1 VAEGVDVDLDYDEE
15 QNDEI
20 ERIVTKY
27 RVIMIIMGA
36 AIAILLLVVG
46 YLGMT

>member
-1 VAEGVDVDLDYDEE
+1 VGVFVDLYFEDEK
-15 QNDEI
+15 NDEI

-27 RVIMIIMGA
+27 RVTMIIMGA